1 MSEYFGTG
9 PLWTWVKNDD
19 WCDPSSAGTLTRV
32 KTIETFVESA
42 FATVY
47 VQSAIAG
54 CFLLFWWG
62 RLGRVALHQVTWT
75 KKLNNKLKVATSSL
89 SEIKSESESFTIPF
103 YGDPLNSAR
112 DCVKTAVTAAVVTE
126 NVRVSRRW
134 KAESVAYGIC
144 KQLSSSF
151 VHLRLLK
158 PDRSPVC
165 TVCPE
170 SFQHLVL
177 TSKSHNCKTVH
188 RNRSYE

>member
-1 MSEYFGTG
+1 VS
-9 PLWTWVKNDD
+9 K
-19 WCDPSSAGTLTRV
+19 
-32 KTIETFVESA
+32 
-42 FATVY
+42 
-47 VQSAIAG
+47 
-54 CFLLFWWG
+54 
-62 RLGRVALHQVTWT
+62 
-75 KKLNNKLKVATSSL
+75 
-89 SEIKSESESFTIPF
+89 IKPESESFTILF

-112 DCVKTAVTAAVVTE
+112 CYVKTVVTTVVVTE

-144 KQLSSSF
+144 TQLSSSF

-177 TSKSHNCKTVH
+177 TSKSHNYQTVH
-188 RNRSYE
+188 PNMPYE